1 MADEPRNTPN
11 PFEIFGSNT
20 GNVPDQFDIFDT
32 YQRPPTQDNTSEQ
45 LGTDKVND
53 RSLPIF
59 GLATN
64 NFTPEE
70 NDWIDSV
77 IAAPRGVLRGAARTI
92 PLLGEGVWGILD
104 LATNLSGKEDWLNPR
119 ESAFIAR
126 MDELRDAIGY
136 EDSVAGRTGE
146 ALGSILGFVGS
157 TILTGG
163 AGAASRVGAGY
174 NALKAGELTAGAAT
188 KSLASA
194 MQIAAPGS
202 AIGVGEAS
210 GRMREYEAEIG
221 EDLSIADRNLATALA
236 IPLGATE
243 VLPIVRP
250 LSILFSKI
258 TKRGLPK
265 ETIDSYMD
273 LAKSA
278 AITGTAEGVQEAL
291 ASIGQ
296 DAIEKGVYNESATIG
311 DSIASEFGYGG
322 GAGAIFDLGV
332 NLLTKGRPRGGRP
345 VGPVED
351 DTGGLSGTEATEVE
365 DASTLDEGRPNTV
378 AQFQGSEEIVLDNEF
393 EVPKDA
399 EGDAV
404 IPPDVKVDDEVDM
417 YDALGNSYKA
427 RVTAVSDSGSI
438 KIINQQGEEVVANM
452 SPTAT
457 TSNVNNPNYE
467 FKTVSPAF
475 KKSVNNKKNV
485 SELNEQ
491 EIAAAQLALEA
502 RIEEAGI
509 QLIGLDALQDLNAL
523 KLHQKRRQQPLDTT
537 VENQTKLGPQQEI
550 EAQAQA
556 FKDEVPTIPD
566 AEEQIKTEAV
576 RQQLQEV
583 SPELQANLDQE
594 VELERQIQ
602 QAEDADN
609 LNEADDL
616 KEKINQVKDKQTE
629 LIKKQKT
636 PIRRSRLIQTFNRP
650 DGETFTAR
658 FPDRESVDAFS
669 NKNVVKT
676 KNKLNL
682 TTPAYNQFK
691 TKYDSY
697 VAEEVNSA
705 YKSDT
710 REFKLQ
716 SFRDFVAQEQG
727 SVQVG
732 DILSQTTLK
741 NIDPN
746 DAAFKRFLYLNTKKR
761 NLKDLNGLQ
770 RKEIFRQIEAL
781 PTQTAVNTSIDKA
794 FSESIDN
801 RQAFSKAEA
810 IKARTKEL
818 ENKYTKAQLLD
829 LAKTNGVS
837 EEFIQDAVGTRDKTT
852 IAKGIARKEIQ
863 NQISAEENYEQVV
876 SRSVPNVQVRK
887 VKTKAADQAR
897 GFQQYS
903 VLYPDDTIIKTLVP
917 ANIDVADAKEQAAR
931 QTFTQR
937 VERLEEENIKTKDVP
952 DASQQ
957 DYIQAVT
964 NSLFKRT
971 NPLAELLSIAG
982 PQVKQSRTPAIQ
994 TEQVQD
1000 LIEEAPQLEAPDLS
1014 GINYQGNLYKFKDN
1028 INASDFIMNLRR
1040 IAKRTMPDADVVAV
1054 DTLFNESGE
1063 EVAGVTIG
1071 DIIAI
1076 NLETNP
1082 ENGRPRFASPTDTVY
1097 HEAVHYFI
1105 NNNYFKPEVLQI
1117 LAENQQRI
1125 FDIAET
1131 RFGGKV
1137 GTFEEAVAIASGY
1150 YNEQKLQ
1157 GRTPFEFTP
1166 GIRRVF
1172 EPLFKFF
1179 NQVAKYF
1186 SGKKYRKL
1194 EDVFDAI
1201 RTGDLYQDAVDNPK
1215 ILSPPQQQFQEELFK
1230 QTGYVGSYKGGSIT
1244 EDMNL
1249 DYDSNRN
1256 MTPLYSRTPSFG
1268 LQELKISEMGQ
1279 RIDRLQDAVNNTK
1292 TKSTKAD
1299 KWLTTNKQGQELLT
1313 GSNVPFNKLYL
1324 QDTRLDEWLSEQVNE
1339 DGNPREVSID
1349 EIKNYLKTNTGF
1361 ISMQMTG
1368 GDTTTYVRA
1377 TNINEQ
1383 QTIEYYQNEILNSTI
1398 ALNQFTSGV
1407 QSHLVNRDDTYKALK
1422 EEFYTGPD
1430 DQGSGAFYDLTR
1442 NLDQIEES
1450 YKKLNLSM
1458 KQPIGRNFDVLRQ
1471 ALNVETKSP
1480 DFLFSDAKAGEIETA
1495 INQLTVS
1502 GQLLQNTD
1510 ALRKAD
1516 PDGHLEKFLVAL
1528 ENNKIVSDPIIE
1540 ILDEINT
1547 DSFDGGNRYNKLDLQ
1562 DNKLTQLVNARNQ
1575 AKRQNEYFTRL
1586 LYGEGT
1592 TGELNPVIRSSFESA
1607 GYATTPGFNIDTTS
1621 GKFTDIQRL
1630 AFQAIKDGNPNKSE
1644 GQIIQERLQGIPQEV
1659 ANFTEDQL
1667 AEFTRR
1673 RRFDGEDYGTTV
1685 HVENSRNVV
1694 YAWNPGASQEQKGY
1708 YSNPHFPNSIRN
1720 AFVHARIKDVYVL
1733 DDNNTL
1739 KKILFIDEVQSDM
1752 YADVKKAIDKYL
1764 NELNDGDPRKE
1775 GGASSLTEA
1784 EVKEALEG
1792 YPTTQD
1798 MPAVPLI
1805 GFPKPN
1811 FNKWQDFIIEEM
1823 NMLAVNEGFDGI
1835 AIASTAIQAERN
1847 GNNLKNNFNFLSFYP
1862 SVKPSDISTNLS
1874 TELTHTPSGQTV
1886 EESTLLQQGYLTQEE
1901 LNQDDPVT
1909 PKFIR
1914 SAAAQ
1919 YFGDVFSRDTNSYEF
1934 KTYVNYARLV
1944 GMTDGFITKD
1954 MTLSL
1959 QESNPIRGH
1968 FVDGVNYLGRGIG
1981 ETQVGSVSSILPNDL
1996 ADLIIGQIQN
2006 GIRSNMQRPD
2016 INVITQQ
2023 EARQDQNNNLTID
2036 TSRLLRNAGNQSAI
2050 GAGYINLRKLTD
2062 NQTQQFFSKS
2072 GWDIYS
2078 NTYPNK
2084 IKKSLDKLGIK
2095 YETQGQSVKEIIQ
2108 DIFGADSDVTINN
2121 VVDRDFHS
2129 NRLYQAPYDELV
2141 EQEQFTVDEVIFR
2154 TKSEIDARKGKPLLL
2169 QTAFKDNARL
2179 LYRGEPAKKH
2189 QSRFNVP
2196 VFTFESDA
2204 QVVNNP
2210 AKYSSTPADAQKA
2223 SYWKRIVNFLGNLTE
2238 SKYFSGLGNL
2248 EQRKEYQRL
2257 KGLTAGEINKAE
2269 KVAKD
2274 FYNDLGQYLNPRKSQ
2289 KTKEELNRNVQQFN
2303 AFIEGG
2309 MDADPA
2315 LITDEGLRKVAV
2327 KSKQAIDRIG
2337 QMLVQRGVLPRSKFE
2352 ENRGTYLPLLYM
2364 KHILNNPTGTK
2375 FSYTKARKDLTDETK
2390 LILGDITELS
2400 PEYRVLAGVQRPLR
2414 DMAILDF
2421 FNQVSK
2427 NQNWAIR
2434 NDDML
2439 VTIEQGGVEQ
2449 KVSALWLLEEAK
2461 RLQEQATYFENGQPE
2476 QALAMRNLA
2485 QQYEQLGMP
2494 VAERLGYGADK
2505 PLDENFKRLPTTK
2518 QYGMMRG
2525 VAVRK
2530 EIYDDVIGTFTMGD
2544 TDNAFSKTI
2553 AALEKG
2559 TSIWKLLKVP
2569 LNPPTVVRNVGS
2581 NMILMNI
2588 VGGVP
2593 IHKVLPRMRQAIEQI
2608 RSNGK
2613 YWKIAEDYGI
2623 QNTQFTNQEML
2634 QISEEY
2640 LDLLQEVDPLGPVAK
2655 FFRLPKLLTARV
2667 FKTAGDV
2674 YQFTESV
2681 GKTAVIIDAM
2691 ERQGM
2696 SEFDAFQL
2704 AQKALFDYSD
2714 VPMAGKLFRKAPI
2727 GMPFFTFYYK
2737 AFPALV
2743 EAAINHPFR
2752 YAPYVALSAGLTALS
2767 AYAFGF
2773 EDDEEEKLQKG
2784 LEPWLAKRTGVYVL
2798 PFKDSDGRY
2807 QFLDIGYF
2815 FPWTMYTDA
2824 VRDIAGGDFF
2834 EAQRTTGF
2842 LSGPFSDIFLAI
2854 KTNKDPFTQR
2864 TIWDKR
2870 DPVEDRIQNM
2880 FWYMY
2885 SLGMPSWLTPNG
2897 AISKTTKALQD
2908 IPRPTGAP
2916 ADTVPQ
2922 ALLRFVGVNV
2932 YGLDTE
2938 ETRIRNIK
2946 KMRQEILDIQQR
2958 FKYAMANQSYTQ
2970 EKKDRLRQRYM
2981 QMIKEKVDLLQ
2992 RYKIDTAIPRHI
3004 LERESKFQDG

>member
-278 AITGTAEGVQEAL
+278 VITGTAEGAQEAL

-296 DAIEKGVYNESATIG
+296 DAIEKGVYNEAATIG

-365 DASTLDEGRPNTV
+365 DASTLEEGRPSTV
-378 AQFQGSEEIVLDNEF
+378 SQFQGSEEIVLDDEF
-393 EVPKDA
+393 IVPTQK
-399 EGDAV
+399 E
-404 IPPDVKVDDEVDM
+404 
-417 YDALGNSYKA
+417 
-427 RVTAVSDSGSI
+427 
-438 KIINQQGEEVVANM
+438 
-452 SPTAT
+452 
-457 TSNVNNPNYE
+457 
-467 FKTVSPAF
+467 PAP
-475 KKSVNNKKNV
+475 
-485 SELNEQ
+485 LNEGVLDSLKDSPQ
-491 EIAAAQLALEA
+491 NEIEAAAQAL
-502 RIEEAGI
+502 
-509 QLIGLDALQDLNAL
+509 
-523 KLHQKRRQQPLDTT
+523 
-537 VENQTKLGPQQEI
+537 
-550 EAQAQA
+550 
-556 FKDEVPTIPD
+556 KDEVPTVPD

-594 VELERQIQ
+594 IELERQIQ
-602 QAEDADN
+602 EAEDADN

-616 KEKINQVKDKQTE
+616 KEKITQVKDKQTE

-636 PIRRSRLIQTFNRP
+636 PIRKSRLIQTFDRP

-658 FPDRESVDAFS
+658 FPDRESVDAFT
-669 NKNVVKT
+669 NKNIVKT
-676 KNKLNL
+676 KNKLSI

-691 TKYDSY
+691 NKYDSY

-710 REFKLQ
+710 RDFKLQ

-727 SVQVG
+727 SVQAE

-852 IAKGIARKEIQ
+852 VAKGIARKEIQ

-937 VERLEEENIKTKDVP
+937 VEKLEEENIKTKDVP

-957 DYIQAVT
+957 DYIQAVN

-1028 INASDFIMNLRR
+1028 INASDFVMNLRR
-1040 IAKRTMPDADVVAV
+1040 IAKRTMPDADIVAV
-1054 DTLFNESGE
+1054 DTLFNEDGN

-1071 DIIAI
+1071 DMIAI

-1125 FDIAET
+1125 FDIANT
-1131 RFGGKV
+1131 RLRQGEDKTATV
-1137 GTFEEAVAIASGY
+1137 QNFEEAVAIASGY

-1607 GYATTPGFNIDTTS
+1607 GYSTTPGFNIDTTS

-1630 AFQAIKDGNPNKSE
+1630 AFQAIKNGNPNKSE
-1644 GQIIQERLQGIPQEV
+1644 GQIIQERIQGIPQEV
-1659 ANFTEDQL
+1659 ANFTEEQL

-1752 YADVKKAIDKYL
+1752 YADVKKAVDKYL

-1862 SVKPSDISTNLS
+1862 SVNPRDITTNLS

-1886 EESTLLQQGYLTQEE
+1886 EEGTLLQQGYLTQEE
-1901 LNQDDPVT
+1901 LNQDNPNN
-1909 PKFIR
+1909 PKLTR

-1919 YFGDVFSRDTNSYEF
+1919 YFGDVFTRDTNSYEF
-1934 KTYVNYARLV
+1934 KNYVNYARLV
-1944 GMTDGFITKD
+1944 GMTDGFISQD
-1954 MTLSL
+1954 ITLSL
-1959 QESNPIRGH
+1959 EDSNKIIQH
-1968 FVDGVNYLGRGIG
+1968 YVNASNYLGDGNTERL
-1981 ETQVGSVSSILPNDL
+1981 VGSVSSILPNDL
-1996 ADLIIGQIQN
+1996 ADLIKGQIQN

-2016 INVITQQ
+2016 INVITQE
-2023 EARQDQNNNLTID
+2023 EAALDQNNNLTID

-2179 LYRGEPAKKH
+2179 LYKGEPAKKH

>member
-11 PFEIFGSNT
+11 PFEIFGSTT
-20 GNVPDQFDIFDT
+20 GNTPDPFNIFDT
-32 YQRPPTQDNTSEQ
+32 YQRPTTQDNTSEQ

-104 LATNLSGKEDWLNPR
+104 LATNLSGQEDWLNPR

-146 ALGSILGFVGS
+146 ALGSILGFVG
-157 TILTGG
+157 TTVLTGG
-163 AGAASRVGAGY
+163 ASAATRVGVGY

-243 VLPIVRP
+243 ILPIVRP

-278 AITGTAEGVQEAL
+278 VITGTAEGAQEAL

-296 DAIEKGVYNESATIG
+296 DAIEKGVYNEAASIG
-311 DSIASEFGYGG
+311 DSVASEFGYGG

-332 NLLTKGRPRGGRP
+332 NLLTKGRPKGGRP
-345 VGPVED
+345 TEPVED
-351 DTGGLSGTEATEVE
+351 DAGGLSGTENTEVE
-365 DASTLDEGRPNTV
+365 DASTIDEGRPSTV
-378 AQFQGSEEIVLDNEF
+378 SQFQGSEEIVLDNEF
-393 EVPKDA
+393 VVPTQK
-399 EGDAV
+399 E
-404 IPPDVKVDDEVDM
+404 
-417 YDALGNSYKA
+417 
-427 RVTAVSDSGSI
+427 
-438 KIINQQGEEVVANM
+438 
-452 SPTAT
+452 
-457 TSNVNNPNYE
+457 
-467 FKTVSPAF
+467 PAP
-475 KKSVNNKKNV
+475 
-485 SELNEQ
+485 LNESVLDSVKDSPQ
-491 EIAAAQLALEA
+491 NEIEAAAQAL
-502 RIEEAGI
+502 
-509 QLIGLDALQDLNAL
+509 
-523 KLHQKRRQQPLDTT
+523 
-537 VENQTKLGPQQEI
+537 
-550 EAQAQA
+550 
-556 FKDEVPTIPD
+556 KDEVPTIPD
-566 AEEQIKTEAV
+566 AEQQIKTEAV

-583 SPELQANLDQE
+583 SPELQSNLDQE

-602 QAEDADN
+602 EAEDADN
-609 LNEADDL
+609 LTQADEL
-616 KEKINQVKDKQTE
+616 KEQITQVKDAQTE

-636 PIRRSRLIQTFNRP
+636 PIRRSRLIQTFDRP

-658 FPDRESVDAFS
+658 FPDRESVDAFT

-676 KNKLNL
+676 KNKLSI

-691 TKYDSY
+691 NKYDTY

-710 REFKLQ
+710 RDFKLQ
-716 SFRDFVAQEQG
+716 SFKDFVSQEQG
-727 SVQVG
+727 SVQAE
-732 DILSQTTLK
+732 DILSQATFK

-746 DAAFKRFLYLNTKKR
+746 DASFKRFLYLNTKKR

-770 RKEIFRQIEAL
+770 RKDIFRQIEAL

-810 IKARTKEL
+810 IKDRTKEL
-818 ENKYTKAQLLD
+818 ENKYTKTQLLD
-829 LAKTNGVS
+829 LAKTSGVS
-837 EEFIQDAVGTRDKTT
+837 EEFIQDAVGTRDKPT
-852 IAKGIARKEIQ
+852 IARGIARKEIQ

-887 VKTKAADQAR
+887 VKTKAADQAK

-903 VLYPDDTIIKTLVP
+903 VLYPDDTVIKTLIP

-931 QTFTQR
+931 QTFAQR
-937 VERLEEENIKTKDVP
+937 VEKLEQENIKTKDVP

-957 DYIQAVT
+957 DYIQAVN

-1000 LIEEAPQLEAPDLS
+1000 LIKEAPELEVPDIS

-1125 FDIAET
+1125 FNIAET

-1137 GTFEEAVAIASGY
+1137 DTFEEAVAIASGY

-1313 GSNVPFNKLYL
+1313 GSNIPFNKLYL
-1324 QDTRLDEWLSEQVNE
+1324 QDTRLEEWLAEQVNK
-1339 DGNPREVSID
+1339 DGVPREVSID

-1383 QTIEYYQNEILNSTI
+1383 QTIEYYKDEIRNSSI
-1398 ALNQFTSGV
+1398 ALNQFTSAV

-1442 NLDQIEES
+1442 NLNQIEES

-1458 KQPIGRNFDVLRQ
+1458 KQPIERNFDILRQ

-1480 DFLFSDAKAGEIETA
+1480 DFLFSDAKAGEIEQA

-1516 PDGHLEKFLVAL
+1516 PDGYLEKFLVAL
-1528 ENNKIVSDPIIE
+1528 ENSKIVSDPVIE
-1540 ILDEINT
+1540 ILDEINA
-1547 DSFDGGNRYNKLDLQ
+1547 DQFDGGNRYNKLDLQ

-1575 AKRQNEYFTRL
+1575 TKRQNEYFTRL

-1592 TGELNPVIRSSFESA
+1592 TGELNPVIKSSYESA
-1607 GYATTPGFNIDTTS
+1607 GYAATPGFNIDTTS
-1621 GKFTDIQRL
+1621 GRFTDIQRL
-1630 AFQAIKDGNPNKSE
+1630 AFQAIKNGNPNKSE
-1644 GQIIQERLQGIPQEV
+1644 GQIIQERIQGIPQEV
-1659 ANFTEDQL
+1659 ANFTEEQL
-1667 AEFTRR
+1667 REFSDK
-1673 RRFDGEDYGTTV
+1673 RRFNGENYGTTV
-1685 HVENSRNVV
+1685 HVENSRNVL

-1708 YSNPHFPNSIRN
+1708 YSNEHFPKSIRN

-1792 YPTTQD
+1792 YPSTKD

-1862 SVKPSDISTNLS
+1862 SVNPSDISTNLS
-1874 TELTHTPSGQTV
+1874 TELTHTPSGLKV
-1886 EESTLLQQGYLTQEE
+1886 EEGILLQQGYLTQEE
-1901 LNQDDPVT
+1901 ANQDDPVN
-1909 PKFIR
+1909 PNFSRI
-1914 SAAAQ
+1914 AAAQ
-1919 YFGDVFSRDTNSYEF
+1919 YFGDVFTRDTNSYEF

-1944 GMTDGFITKD
+1944 GMTDGFISKD

-1959 QESNPIRGH
+1959 QESNPIREH
-1968 FVDGVNYLGRGIG
+1968 FVNDVNYLGDGQDVVFG

-1996 ADLIIGQIQN
+1996 ADLIIGQIKN
-2006 GIRSNMQRPD
+2006 GIRS
-2016 INVITQQ
+2016 
-2023 EARQDQNNNLTID
+2023 
-2036 TSRLLRNAGNQSAI
+2036 
-2050 GAGYINLRKLTD
+2050 
-2062 NQTQQFFSKS
+2062 
-2072 GWDIYS
+2072 
-2078 NTYPNK
+2078 
-2084 IKKSLDKLGIK
+2084 
-2095 YETQGQSVKEIIQ
+2095 
-2108 DIFGADSDVTINN
+2108 
-2121 VVDRDFHS
+2121 
-2129 NRLYQAPYDELV
+2129 
-2141 EQEQFTVDEVIFR
+2141 
-2154 TKSEIDARKGKPLLL
+2154 
-2169 QTAFKDNARL
+2169 
-2179 LYRGEPAKKH
+2179 
-2189 QSRFNVP
+2189 
-2196 VFTFESDA
+2196 
-2204 QVVNNP
+2204 
-2210 AKYSSTPADAQKA
+2210 
-2223 SYWKRIVNFLGNLTE
+2223 
-2238 SKYFSGLGNL
+2238 
-2248 EQRKEYQRL
+2248 
-2257 KGLTAGEINKAE
+2257 
-2269 KVAKD
+2269 
-2274 FYNDLGQYLNPRKSQ
+2274 
-2289 KTKEELNRNVQQFN
+2289 
-2303 AFIEGG
+2303 
-2309 MDADPA
+2309 
-2315 LITDEGLRKVAV
+2315 
-2327 KSKQAIDRIG
+2327 
-2337 QMLVQRGVLPRSKFE
+2337 
-2352 ENRGTYLPLLYM
+2352 
-2364 KHILNNPTGTK
+2364 
-2375 FSYTKARKDLTDETK
+2375 
-2390 LILGDITELS
+2390 
-2400 PEYRVLAGVQRPLR
+2400 
-2414 DMAILDF
+2414 
-2421 FNQVSK
+2421 
-2427 NQNWAIR
+2427 
-2434 NDDML
+2434 
-2439 VTIEQGGVEQ
+2439 
-2449 KVSALWLLEEAK
+2449 
-2461 RLQEQATYFENGQPE
+2461 
-2476 QALAMRNLA
+2476 
-2485 QQYEQLGMP
+2485 
-2494 VAERLGYGADK
+2494 
-2505 PLDENFKRLPTTK
+2505 
-2518 QYGMMRG
+2518 
-2525 VAVRK
+2525 
-2530 EIYDDVIGTFTMGD
+2530 
-2544 TDNAFSKTI
+2544 
-2553 AALEKG
+2553 
-2559 TSIWKLLKVP
+2559 
-2569 LNPPTVVRNVGS
+2569 
-2581 NMILMNI
+2581 
-2588 VGGVP
+2588 
-2593 IHKVLPRMRQAIEQI
+2593 
-2608 RSNGK
+2608 
-2613 YWKIAEDYGI
+2613 
-2623 QNTQFTNQEML
+2623 
-2634 QISEEY
+2634 
-2640 LDLLQEVDPLGPVAK
+2640 
-2655 FFRLPKLLTARV
+2655 
-2667 FKTAGDV
+2667 
-2674 YQFTESV
+2674 
-2681 GKTAVIIDAM
+2681 
-2691 ERQGM
+2691 
-2696 SEFDAFQL
+2696 
-2704 AQKALFDYSD
+2704 
-2714 VPMAGKLFRKAPI
+2714 PM
-2727 GMPFFTFYYK
+2727 
-2737 AFPALV
+2737 
-2743 EAAINHPFR
+2743 
-2752 YAPYVALSAGLTALS
+2752 
-2767 AYAFGF
+2767 
-2773 EDDEEEKLQKG
+2773 
-2784 LEPWLAKRTGVYVL
+2784 
-2798 PFKDSDGRY
+2798 
-2807 QFLDIGYF
+2807 
-2815 FPWTMYTDA
+2815 
-2824 VRDIAGGDFF
+2824 
-2834 EAQRTTGF
+2834 
-2842 LSGPFSDIFLAI
+2842 
-2854 KTNKDPFTQR
+2854 
-2864 TIWDKR
+2864 
-2870 DPVEDRIQNM
+2870 
-2880 FWYMY
+2880 
-2885 SLGMPSWLTPNG
+2885 
-2897 AISKTTKALQD
+2897 
-2908 IPRPTGAP
+2908 
-2916 ADTVPQ
+2916 
-2922 ALLRFVGVNV
+2922 
-2932 YGLDTE
+2932 
-2938 ETRIRNIK
+2938 
-2946 KMRQEILDIQQR
+2946 
-2958 FKYAMANQSYTQ
+2958 
-2970 EKKDRLRQRYM
+2970 
-2981 QMIKEKVDLLQ
+2981 
-2992 RYKIDTAIPRHI
+2992 
-3004 LERESKFQDG
+3004 

>member
-278 AITGTAEGVQEAL
+278 VITGTAEGAQEAL

-296 DAIEKGVYNESATIG
+296 DAIEKGVYNEAATIG

-365 DASTLDEGRPNTV
+365 DASTLEEGRPSTV
-378 AQFQGSEEIVLDNEF
+378 SQFQGSEEIVLDDEF
-393 EVPKDA
+393 IVPTQK
-399 EGDAV
+399 E
-404 IPPDVKVDDEVDM
+404 
-417 YDALGNSYKA
+417 
-427 RVTAVSDSGSI
+427 
-438 KIINQQGEEVVANM
+438 
-452 SPTAT
+452 
-457 TSNVNNPNYE
+457 
-467 FKTVSPAF
+467 PAP
-475 KKSVNNKKNV
+475 
-485 SELNEQ
+485 LNEGVLDSLKDSPQ
-491 EIAAAQLALEA
+491 NEIEAAAQAL
-502 RIEEAGI
+502 
-509 QLIGLDALQDLNAL
+509 
-523 KLHQKRRQQPLDTT
+523 
-537 VENQTKLGPQQEI
+537 
-550 EAQAQA
+550 
-556 FKDEVPTIPD
+556 KDEVPTVPD

-594 VELERQIQ
+594 IELERQIQ
-602 QAEDADN
+602 EAEDADN

-616 KEKINQVKDKQTE
+616 KEKITQVKDKQTE

-636 PIRRSRLIQTFNRP
+636 PIRKSRLIQTFDRP

-658 FPDRESVDAFS
+658 FPDRESVDAFT
-669 NKNVVKT
+669 NKNIVKT
-676 KNKLNL
+676 KNKLSI

-691 TKYDSY
+691 NKYDSY

-710 REFKLQ
+710 RDFKLQ

-727 SVQVG
+727 SVQAE

-852 IAKGIARKEIQ
+852 VAKGIARKEIQ

-937 VERLEEENIKTKDVP
+937 VEKLEEENIKTKDVP

-957 DYIQAVT
+957 DYIQAVN

-1028 INASDFIMNLRR
+1028 INASDFVMNLRR
-1040 IAKRTMPDADVVAV
+1040 IAKRTMPDADIVAV
-1054 DTLFNESGE
+1054 DTLFNEDGN

-1071 DIIAI
+1071 DMIAI

-1125 FDIAET
+1125 FDIANT
-1131 RFGGKV
+1131 RLRQGEDKTATV
-1137 GTFEEAVAIASGY
+1137 QNFEEAVAIASGY

-1607 GYATTPGFNIDTTS
+1607 GYSTTPGFNIDTTS

-1630 AFQAIKDGNPNKSE
+1630 AFQAIKNGNPNKSE
-1644 GQIIQERLQGIPQEV
+1644 GQIIQERIQGIPQEV
-1659 ANFTEDQL
+1659 ANFTEEQL

-1733 DDNNTL
+1733 DDNNIL

-1752 YADVKKAIDKYL
+1752 YADVKKAVDKYL

-1862 SVKPSDISTNLS
+1862 SVNPRDITTNLS

-1886 EESTLLQQGYLTQEE
+1886 EEGTLLQQGYLTQEE
-1901 LNQDDPVT
+1901 LNQDNPNN
-1909 PKFIR
+1909 PKLTR

-1919 YFGDVFSRDTNSYEF
+1919 YFGDVFTRDTNSYEF
-1934 KTYVNYARLV
+1934 KNYVNYARLV
-1944 GMTDGFITKD
+1944 GMTDGFISQD
-1954 MTLSL
+1954 ITLSL
-1959 QESNPIRGH
+1959 EDSNKIIQH
-1968 FVDGVNYLGRGIG
+1968 YVNASNYLGDGNTERL
-1981 ETQVGSVSSILPNDL
+1981 VGSVSSILPNDL
-1996 ADLIIGQIQN
+1996 ADLIKGQIQN

-2016 INVITQQ
+2016 INVITQE
-2023 EARQDQNNNLTID
+2023 EAALDQNNNLTID

-2179 LYRGEPAKKH
+2179 LYKGEPAKKH

-2223 SYWKRIVNFLGNLTE
+2223 SYWKKIVNFLGNLTE

>member
-278 AITGTAEGVQEAL
+278 VITGTAEGAQEAL

-296 DAIEKGVYNESATIG
+296 DAIEKGVYNEAATIG

-365 DASTLDEGRPNTV
+365 DASTLEEGRPSTV
-378 AQFQGSEEIVLDNEF
+378 SQFQGSEEIVLDDEF
-393 EVPKDA
+393 IVPTQK
-399 EGDAV
+399 E
-404 IPPDVKVDDEVDM
+404 
-417 YDALGNSYKA
+417 
-427 RVTAVSDSGSI
+427 
-438 KIINQQGEEVVANM
+438 
-452 SPTAT
+452 
-457 TSNVNNPNYE
+457 
-467 FKTVSPAF
+467 PAP
-475 KKSVNNKKNV
+475 
-485 SELNEQ
+485 LNEGVLDSLKDSPQ
-491 EIAAAQLALEA
+491 NEIEAAAQAL
-502 RIEEAGI
+502 
-509 QLIGLDALQDLNAL
+509 
-523 KLHQKRRQQPLDTT
+523 
-537 VENQTKLGPQQEI
+537 
-550 EAQAQA
+550 
-556 FKDEVPTIPD
+556 KDEVPTVPD

-594 VELERQIQ
+594 IELERQIQ
-602 QAEDADN
+602 EAEDADN

-616 KEKINQVKDKQTE
+616 KEKITQVKDKQTE

-636 PIRRSRLIQTFNRP
+636 PIRKSRLIQTFDRP

-658 FPDRESVDAFS
+658 FPDRESVDAFT
-669 NKNVVKT
+669 NKNIVKT
-676 KNKLNL
+676 KNKLSI

-691 TKYDSY
+691 NKYDSY

-727 SVQVG
+727 SVQAE

-852 IAKGIARKEIQ
+852 VAKGIARKEIQ

-937 VERLEEENIKTKDVP
+937 VEKLEEENIKTKDVP

-957 DYIQAVT
+957 DYIQAVN

-1028 INASDFIMNLRR
+1028 INASDFVMNLRR
-1040 IAKRTMPDADVVAV
+1040 IAKRTMPDADIVAV
-1054 DTLFNESGE
+1054 DTLFNEDGN

-1071 DIIAI
+1071 DMIAI

-1125 FDIAET
+1125 FDIANT
-1131 RFGGKV
+1131 RLRQGEDKTATV
-1137 GTFEEAVAIASGY
+1137 QNFEEAVAIASGY

-1607 GYATTPGFNIDTTS
+1607 GYSTTPGFNIDTTS

-1630 AFQAIKDGNPNKSE
+1630 AFQAIKNGNPNKSE
-1644 GQIIQERLQGIPQEV
+1644 GQIIQERIQGIPQEV
-1659 ANFTEDQL
+1659 ANFTEEQL

-1752 YADVKKAIDKYL
+1752 YADVKKAVDKYL

-1862 SVKPSDISTNLS
+1862 SVNPRDITTNLS

-1886 EESTLLQQGYLTQEE
+1886 EEGTLLQQGYLTQEE
-1901 LNQDDPVT
+1901 LNQDNPNN
-1909 PKFIR
+1909 PKLTR

-1919 YFGDVFSRDTNSYEF
+1919 YFGDVFTRDTNSYEF
-1934 KTYVNYARLV
+1934 KNYVNYARLV
-1944 GMTDGFITKD
+1944 GMTDGFISQD
-1954 MTLSL
+1954 ITLSL
-1959 QESNPIRGH
+1959 EDSNKIIQH
-1968 FVDGVNYLGRGIG
+1968 YVNASNYLGDGNTERL
-1981 ETQVGSVSSILPNDL
+1981 VGSVSSILPNDL
-1996 ADLIIGQIQN
+1996 ADLIKGQIQN

-2016 INVITQQ
+2016 INVITQE
-2023 EARQDQNNNLTID
+2023 EAALDQNNNLTID

-2179 LYRGEPAKKH
+2179 LYKGEPAKKH